1 MRVLVTGGS
10 GYIGSC
16 AVRHLAAAGHD
27 VVILDNLSTG
37 HRELARGFELI
48 VGDIADRKLVDGLLA
63 RVDAVMHFAA
73 SAYVGES
80 VVNPRKYFENNVEKG
95 LALLDAVL
103 SSAVRTFV
111 FSSTCAVYG
120 VPQAL
125 PMTEDM
131 PREPINPYGASK
143 LFFEQVLKSYSLAHG
158 LRYAALRY
166 FNAAGAHE
174 SGETG
179 EMHEPETHLIPL
191 AIRAV
196 LGTGP
201 ELKVFGN
208 DFDTPDGT
216 CIRDYIHVSDLAGAH
231 VKALEYLNA
240 GGESVALN
248 LGTGKGS
255 SIKEVIALTEELS
268 GRKLPH
274 EYVARRAGDP
284 PALYASAAKAERV
297 LGWKAERGL
306 REILH
311 SALEWEVKKAAVLG
325 REKL

>member
-16 AVRHLAAAGHD
+16 AARHLRTAGHE
-27 VVILDNLSTG
+27 VVVLDNLSTG
-37 HRELARGFELI
+37 HRELARGFELV
-48 VGDIADRKLVDGLLA
+48 VGNIADRKLVDGLLA

-80 VVNPRKYFENNVEKG
+80 VVNPRKYFANNVEGG

-103 SSAVRTFV
+103 ASKVRTFV

-120 VPQAL
+120 VPRAL
-125 PMTEDM
+125 PMTEDLA
-131 PREPINPYGASK
+131 REPINPYGASK
-143 LFFEQVLKSYSLAHG
+143 LFFERVLEAYAVAHG

-174 SGETG
+174 SGEIG

-191 AIRAV
+191 AIRAA

-201 ELKVFGN
+201 ELKVFGD
-208 DFDTPDGT
+208 DFETPDGT
-216 CIRDYIHVSDLAGAH
+216 CIRDYIHVSDLAEAH
-231 VKALEYLNA
+231 VKAVEYLSA
-240 GGESVALN
+240 GGDPVALN

-255 SIKEVIALTEELS
+255 SIREVIRWTEEVS

-274 EYVARRAGDP
+274 EVVGRRAGDP

-297 LGWKAERGL
+297 LGWKARRDLE
-306 REILH
+306 EILK
-311 SALEWEVKKAAVLG
+311 SALEWELKRA
-325 REKL
+325 R